1 MLHQDRVHALR
12 QTHSTVTTIMPL
24 LTAGLTV
31 TGALLAAFEARN
43 ATAAA
48 QAAEAREEA
57 ASAFAGESATPRAG
71 ATSRPTAA
79 RARSGAVRRYI
90 ATLAGRLLL
99 VLLGMSVVLA
109 ITIAA
114 TSTGRT
120 GQAVIITALILLTLY
135 LVEKAAR
142 QA

>member
-1 MLHQDRVHALR
+1 MLHQDRVHTLR
-12 QTHSTVTTIMPL
+12 QTHATVATIMPL
-24 LTAGLTV
+24 VTAGLTV

-48 QAAEAREEA
+48 EAAEAREETATA
-57 ASAFAGESATPRAG
+57 ATGEGFTPRA
-71 ATSRPTAA
+71 ATPSRRITSRA
-79 RARSGAVRRYI
+79 RGGAVRRYI

-99 VLLGMSVVLA
+99 VLLGMGVVLA

-142 QA
+142 PA

>member
-1 MLHQDRVHALR
+1 MLHQDRVHTLR
-12 QTHSTVTTIMPL
+12 QTHSTVATIMPL
-24 LTAGLTV
+24 VTAGLTV

-43 ATAAA
+43 ASAA
-48 QAAEAREEA
+48 AAEAREEA
-57 ASAFAGESATPRAG
+57 ASAATDDTAGPRP
-71 ATSRPTAA
+71 SRPMSA

-114 TSTGRT
+114 TSTGRA